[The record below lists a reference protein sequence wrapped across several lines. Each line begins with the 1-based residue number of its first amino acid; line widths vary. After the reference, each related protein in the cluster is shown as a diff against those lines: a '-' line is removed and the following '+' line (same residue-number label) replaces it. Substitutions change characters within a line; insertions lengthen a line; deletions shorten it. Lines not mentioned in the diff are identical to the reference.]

1 MRVRRSIGAY
11 TWRTWGRELARDELF
26 DSVSLMVVGND
37 GGWWRTF
44 VAEEME
50 CKMRTGGVRNGK
62 EEDGCGEWRGEW
74 RFKYGCAIRHGTRE

>member
-37 GGWWRTF
+37 GGGGERLWRR
-44 VAEEME
+44 
-50 CKMRTGGVRNGK
+50 KWSVR
-62 EEDGCGEWRGEW
+62 
-74 RFKYGCAIRHGTRE
+74 